1 MGMGCTLTKIELGNN
16 AFYEKEYTI
25 FFQNS
30 KVFFLKKCLFY
41 ANDVLYEICSD
52 LLDDEI
58 GSGLTESE

>member
-1 MGMGCTLTKIELGNN
+1 MKENIPYFSKIV
-16 AFYEKEYTI
+16 KC
-25 FFQNS
+25 
-30 KVFFLKKCLFY
+30 FLKKCLFY